1 MIIKDYP
8 GETEMNKNASS
19 TALSILIPVY
29 NSEKT
34 IGRLVEGLIKDL
46 SSLFKLEIILVNDH
60 SLDRSEEM
68 CISLSEKHR
77 ETVKFYS
84 LSKNVG
90 EHSAVMAGLN
100 KATGDFSVIM
110 DDDFQNP
117 VSEVVK
123 LVNTAMENNYDVV
136 YSYYEKKRHNLFR
149 NMGSWL
155 NDKVANLMLKKP
167 KGLYLSSFKVLN
179 KFKINEIIKYQS
191 PFPYID
197 GLILQI
203 TDKIGTAKVEHHE
216 RKEGRSGYTFKK
228 LISLW
233 LNMFTNFSILP
244 LRISTIL
251 GLIFASIGM
260 ILGVKT
266 AIEKILSPDIPLG
279 FASLLITIS
288 IFGGIQLIMLGM
300 VGEYIGRIFLSLN
313 KKPQYTI
320 RKAYEYHD
328 KKIQGG

>member
-1 MIIKDYP
+1 
-8 GETEMNKNASS
+8 MNKDTLS
-19 TALSILIPVY
+19 TNLSILIPVY

-34 IGRLVEGLIKDL
+34 IGKLVDGLINNL
-46 SSLFKLEIILVNDH
+46 GPLFKLEIILINDH
-60 SLDRSEEM
+60 SVDRSEEA
-68 CISLSEKHR
+68 CISLFEKHR

-100 KATGDFSVIM
+100 KATGDYAVIM

-123 LVNTAMENNYDVV
+123 LVNTALDNDYDVV
-136 YSYYEKKRHNLFR
+136 YSCYEKKRHNFFR

-155 NDKVANLMLKKP
+155 NDKAANLMLKKP

-179 KFKINEIIKYQS
+179 KFLVNEIIKYRS

-203 TDKIGTAKVEHHE
+203 TNKIGTVKVEHQE
-216 RKEGRSGYTFKK
+216 RKEGSSGYTLKK
-228 LISLW
+228 LVSLW

-244 LRISTIL
+244 LRISIIF
-251 GLIFASIGM
+251 GVIFAFFGLV
-260 ILGVKT
+260 LGVKT
-266 AIEKILSPDIPLG
+266 VIEKFLDPDIPVG
-279 FASLLITIS
+279 FASLLVSVS
-288 IFGGIQLIMLGM
+288 IFGGIQLIMIGM

-320 RKAYEYHD
+320 RKAYEYTAR
-328 KKIQGG
+328 Q

>member
-1 MIIKDYP
+1 MKNWVRENKLI
-8 GETEMNKNASS
+8 NKNTSS
-19 TALSILIPVY
+19 ILLSVLIPVY

-34 IGRLVEGLIKDL
+34 IGGLVEGLIRNL
-46 SSLFKLEIILVNDH
+46 SSTFRLEIVLVNDN
-60 SLDRSEEM
+60 SVDRSEEV
-68 CISLSEKHR
+68 CISLFEKYK

-100 KATGDFSVIM
+100 KVTGDYTVLM

-123 LVNTAMENNYDVV
+123 LVNTALDSEDDVV
-136 YSYYEKKRHNLFR
+136 YSYYEKKKHNLFR

-155 NDKVANLMLKKP
+155 NDKVANFMLNKP
-167 KGLYLSSFKVLN
+167 KDLYLSSFKVFN
-179 KFKINEIIKYQS
+179 KFLVDEIIKYQA

-203 TDKIGTAKVEHHE
+203 TDRIGKVKVEHHE
-216 RKEGRSGYTFKK
+216 REEGSSGYTLKK

-244 LRISTIL
+244 LRSAVIL
-251 GLIFASIGM
+251 GFIFAF
-260 ILGVKT
+260 LGLALGAYTV
-266 AIEKILSPDIPLG
+266 IEKIFDPNLPIG
-279 FASLLITIS
+279 FASLFFVIS
-288 IFGGIQLIMLGM
+288 VFAGVQLIALG
-300 VGEYIGRIFLSLN
+300 VLGEYIGRIFLSLN

-320 RKAYEYHD
+320 
-328 KKIQGG
+328 KKIYE

>member
-1 MIIKDYP
+1 
-8 GETEMNKNASS
+8 MNKNASS

-34 IGRLVEGLIKDL
+34 IGRLVEGLIGNL
-46 SSLFKLEIILVNDH
+46 CPLFKLEIVLVNDN
-60 SLDRSEEM
+60 SIDRSDEV
-68 CISLSEKHR
+68 CVSLFEKHR
-77 ETVKFYS
+77 KTVKFYS
-84 LSKNVG
+84 LSRNVG

-100 KATGDFSVIM
+100 NATGDFVVIM

-117 VSEVVK
+117 VSEVIK
-123 LVNTAMENNYDVV
+123 LVDTALGKNYDVV
-136 YSYYEKKRHNLFR
+136 YSYYEKKRHNLLR

-155 NDKVANLMLKKP
+155 NDRAANYMLKKP

-179 KFKINEIIKYQS
+179 NFLVNEIIKYKA

-203 TDKIGTAKVEHHE
+203 TDKIGTVKVEHHE
-216 RKEGRSGYTFKK
+216 RKEGRSGYTLRK

-244 LRISTIL
+244 LRISIIL
-251 GLIFASIGM
+251 GLIFASIGLL
-260 ILGVKT
+260 LGVKT
-266 AIEKILSPDIPLG
+266 IVEKFLDPDIPVG
-279 FASLLITIS
+279 FASLFISIS

-300 VGEYIGRIFLSLN
+300 VGEYLGRIFLSLN

-320 RKAYEYHD
+320 RKAYEYRD
-328 KKIQGG
+328 PNL